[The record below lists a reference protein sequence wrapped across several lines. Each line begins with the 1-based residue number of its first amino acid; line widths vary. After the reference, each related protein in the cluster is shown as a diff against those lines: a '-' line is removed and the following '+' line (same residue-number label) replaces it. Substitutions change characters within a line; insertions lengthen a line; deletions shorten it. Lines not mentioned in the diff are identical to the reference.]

1 MRRKMVLLLLL
12 VFMAFGTAAC
22 SDNNSQQAGTTN
34 IEQQEEKVKK
44 IDKNIDAVAEELGLS
59 EKSDAFYSMIGA
71 IDGKKYN
78 EHNAELYQF
87 DTDSDAYKQI
97 IGSNS
102 VLNVSAY
109 KDGIILVFP
118 IGTEPDAE
126 LIEKFNKIRFK

>member
-1 MRRKMVLLLLL
+1 MRRKIVLLLLL
-12 VFMAFGTAAC
+12 VFMSFGTAAC
-22 SDNNSQQAGTTN
+22 SDNNSRQAGTTN
-34 IEQQEEKVKK
+34 IEQQEERVKK

-59 EKSDAFYSMIGA
+59 KKSDAFYSLIGA

-78 EHNAELYQF
+78 EHNVELYQF

-102 VLNVSAY
+102 MLNVSAY
-109 KDGIILVFP
+109 KDGIILVFS